1 MIKKFGSDVTVNVIA
16 SVFASLIFLVAGFF
30 WGRYQER
37 QHYGKNLDEYALS
50 ASSGSRFQTQKSKSY
65 YITSRTHRIR

>member
-1 MIKKFGSDVTVNVIA
+1 MIKKFGSDVSVNVIA

-37 QHYGKNLDEYALS
+37 
-50 ASSGSRFQTQKSKSY
+50 
-65 YITSRTHRIR
+65 